1 MQLIKF
7 LLIATILSL
16 LIGQT
21 VRLPFSESGAITIS
35 DILVFAV
42 GFVFLIYSLTL
53 KRSVKLPKEIFPA
66 AMLFSLTATAS
77 LILASGHFSLAQLAT
92 SSMFLVRFLIYFF
105 LAVIF
110 YNVVEKSEI
119 KNWVNLILWI
129 GLIFAFLGFVQLFL
143 IPDFTFL
150 ISFGWDP
157 HIQRIAST
165 FLDPNFT
172 GGVLSILLAI
182 SLSLFLFSKENKYL
196 FALAIFLIALILTFS
211 RSSYLALLTVIL
223 TIGFLK
229 SKKALIAIF
238 IFLMAVFLVFG
249 QVRSRVASAFTL
261 DETSQARLQSWS
273 QAITVFADNPIFGV
287 GFNTYRFAQA
297 RYGFFTAD
305 EPLGGHSGAGT
316 DSSMLLVA
324 ATTGI
329 FGLIFYLYMI
339 LSIIKIFARSAK
351 SNYLHLGSLAAFLG
365 LLIHSQFVNS
375 LFFPQLMLL
384 VWMLVG
390 LNLANDT

>member
-66 AMLFSLTATAS
+66 AMLFSLTAAAS

-92 SSMFLVRFLIYFF
+92 SSMFLVRFLI
-105 LAVIF
+105 
-110 YNVVEKSEI
+110 
-119 KNWVNLILWI
+119 
-129 GLIFAFLGFVQLFL
+129 
-143 IPDFTFL
+143 
-150 ISFGWDP
+150 SFGWDP

-172 GGVLSILLAI
+172 GWLLSILLAI

-238 IFLMAVFLVFG
+238 IFLMAFFLVFV

-261 DETSQARLQSWS
+261 DETSQARLKSWS
-273 QAITVFADNPIFGV
+273 QAITVFADNPIFGA

-329 FGLIFYLYMI
+329 F
-339 LSIIKIFARSAK
+339 
-351 SNYLHLGSLAAFLG
+351 
-365 LLIHSQFVNS
+365 
-375 LFFPQLMLL
+375 
-384 VWMLVG
+384 
-390 LNLANDT
+390 